1 MVSIWLDWLGP
12 WCIRFYASLLVRSAA
27 SPALGQTAAH
37 PGRLQS
43 IQQTAE
49 DALFFVVITIAD
61 PHLELKRIDLGGG
74 QPQTLAL
81 VVPSARRQ
89 RRALTVWFCLIR
101 ALALWAGLPPLAARW
116 LRRRN

>member
-1 MVSIWLDWLGP
+1 MVHKIL
-12 WCIRFYASLLVRSAA
+12 CI
-27 SPALGQTAAH
+27 PAH
-37 PGRLQS
+37 PVSGVASTGPNRCPSGRLQS

-81 VVPSARRQ
+81 VVPLGTQ
-89 RRALTVWFCLIR
+89 
-101 ALALWAGLPPLAARW
+101 AA
-116 LRRRN
+116 